1 MLTREAR
8 VFFRFFYYSRLVRS
22 RSTLVFGMTEQ
33 GMDRNNSRVLPQLG
47 DGKDVVFESEASEG
61 GGGGRAS

>member
-1 MLTREAR
+1 M
-8 VFFRFFYYSRLVRS
+8 
-22 RSTLVFGMTEQ
+22 FGMTEQ

-61 GGGGRAS
+61 EGGAGCRSSPLSSHVVLSL